1 MGKRV
6 RVKRTTREGTA
17 GNTVKPP
24 MSVMVILD
32 QPAEEDDTFE
42 LVAAGGHKIVLGA
55 KDAKD
60 LAPGAKALRFLGVKK
75 DGKYKLVHKRAK
87 GGPKRVVF
95 LETRFQDLTSGG
107 KKSKPSKYTYIAPY
121 LSQVPKVLPDKY
133 NNNQKVD
140 PDLIARSPV
149 LVDLEV
155 ADPKL

>member
-24 MSVMVILD
+24 LSIMVILD
-32 QPAEEDDTFE
+32 QPAEADDKFE
-42 LVAAGGHKIVLGA
+42 LVAAGGHKIVLGM

-75 DGKYKLVHKRAK
+75 DGKYKLVHKRSK
-87 GGPKRVVF
+87 GTERVVF
-95 LETRFQDLTSGG
+95 LETRFQDLTTTG
-107 KKSKPSKYTYIAPY
+107 KKSKPSKYRYVAPY
-121 LSQVPKVLPDKY
+121 LSQVPKVLPDKH
-133 NNNQKVD
+133 NNDRKVD

-155 ADPKL
+155 EDPKL